1 MYASGLHFSDGLLII
16 FTGELSHCHWNVV
29 TVFVFNLKSLRGIL
43 FPQPSP
49 SFPMAFSTGSLFLFA
64 AEQRYRIPNFLFYIF
79 MLFGNSVDVPGSSVQ
94 GVPPGVPGVVHSA
107 FIKSSTSTLALVIL
121 LDTGP
126 TVFHSDSANDFE

>member
-1 MYASGLHFSDGLLII
+1 
-16 FTGELSHCHWNVV
+16 
-29 TVFVFNLKSLRGIL
+29 
-43 FPQPSP
+43 
-49 SFPMAFSTGSLFLFA
+49 
-64 AEQRYRIPNFLFYIF
+64 